1 MGTAANEPS
10 MIRTDV
16 LVIGSGAAGL
26 LFALHCAAQGKSV
39 ALATKGTID
48 ESNSAWAQGGVA
60 AALDLEED
68 SPAAHL
74 SDTLA
79 AGAGLCDEAAAAIV
93 ATEAPRRVDELIRL
107 GVRFDLAGPG
117 ELDLTREAAHSA
129 ARVAHAADATG
140 RAITETL
147 SSRAM
152 RHPNVSVLERATA
165 VELIVD
171 DRGCRGAWLHVNDR
185 LVAVLAPRTALATG
199 GSGRMFAR
207 TTNPAGATADGLLLA
222 LNAGA
227 MLADIEFVQ
236 FHPTALALAG
246 APALLVSE
254 AARGEGAIL
263 VDGAGRRF
271 CFDADP
277 RGELAPRDVVA
288 RAIFRQL
295 QRDPG
300 GLVRLDARPIG
311 TPEYVR
317 ARFPNIAAACLRFGI
332 DIGTT
337 PVPVSPAAHYHM
349 GGIRTDRWGRT
360 SVAALYAIGECACTG
375 LHGANR
381 LASNSLAECLVFAA
395 RAADDIKA
403 TDGEG
408 FAADVPSAAPAFVE
422 APDGL
427 GAVAAILWDAAG
439 VERDGAQLVTAI
451 ERLEDVPSPRRAIS
465 RAALEARS
473 VRSAGLILARA
484 ALMREESRGSH
495 YRSDFTD
502 CDDARWRRRILWSS
516 SGPSFE
522 PVAAPGPIQ

>member
-1 MGTAANEPS
+1 
-10 MIRTDV
+10 MIRSDV

-93 ATEAPRRVDELIRL
+93 ASEAPRRVDELIRL
-107 GVRFDLAGPG
+107 GVAFDLAGPG

-140 RAITETL
+140 RAITNTL
-147 SSRAM
+147 SARAM
-152 RHPNVSVLERATA
+152 RHQNVNVLERATA

-185 LVAVLAPRTALATG
+185 LVAVLAPVTALATG
-199 GSGRMFAR
+199 GSGRIFAR

-227 MLADIEFVQ
+227 LLADVEFVQ

-246 APALLVSE
+246 APALLISE

-263 VDGAGRRF
+263 VDAAGRRF
-271 CFDADP
+271 LFDTDP
-277 RGELAPRDVVA
+277 RGELAPRDIVA
-288 RAIFRQL
+288 RAIVRQL
-295 QRDPG
+295 QRDPA

-311 TPEYVR
+311 SPDYVR
-317 ARFPNIAAACLRFGI
+317 SRFPNIAAACARFGI

-349 GGIRTDRWGRT
+349 GGIRTDLWGRT
-360 SVAALYAIGECACTG
+360 SVAGLYAIGECACTG

-395 RAADDIKA
+395 RAADDIRA
-403 TDGEG
+403 TDSGG
-408 FAADVPSAAPAFVE
+408 FALDDPSAAPALVE
-422 APDGL
+422 APDGSGPVTTL
-427 GAVAAILWDAAG
+427 LWNAAG
-439 VERDGAQLVTAI
+439 VERDAAPLRAAI
-451 ERLEDVPSPRRAIS
+451 DALDAMPCQRRAVS

-473 VRSAGLILARA
+473 VLSAGTIIARA

-495 YRSDFTD
+495 YRDDFPNR
-502 CDDARWRRRILWSS
+502 DDARWRTRILWSS

-522 PVAAPGPIQ
+522 PVAAPVSNA